1 MQKVPLWTGVA
12 VLVVATAFSFAGGIV
27 LGAQRNGISQTA
39 LASALLPVTQ
49 PSDVDFSPVWRAW
62 QVIDQRYVPSRVGTS
77 TATTSPNGATDPQE
91 RVWGLVQGLAASLDD
106 PYTVFLPPAEAEIF
120 EDDIS
125 GAFEGVGMEI
135 AIRDQR
141 LVVVSPLKDSP
152 AFKAGV
158 KAGDHVYK
166 IDGVETRGLG
176 VDEAVTLI
184 RGPKGSTV
192 VLTMIREGESEPIE
206 LSVTRDVINIPTI
219 QTELRPDGVFVI
231 ELYNFSAISSG
242 VFRDALREFVQTN
255 SNKLILDLRGNPGGY
270 LQAAVE
276 MASWFLKS
284 GEVVVTEDYADRDSA
299 IVHKSLGYDIF
310 TDKLDMVILVDRGS
324 ASASEI
330 LAGAL
335 RHYKIATLVGTN
347 TFGKGSVQELV
358 PITQDTSLKITI
370 ARWLDP
376 AGVQIPNDGIAP
388 DILVEVTEED
398 VEAGR
403 DPILERAITFLR
415 TGM

>member
-1 MQKVPLWTGVA
+1 MRTISLWTGAA
-12 VLVVATAFSFAGGIV
+12 VLVFATALSFAGGIV
-27 LGAQRNGISQTA
+27 VGAQRNGIAQTA
-39 LASALLPVTQ
+39 LASALLPAAQ
-49 PSDVDFSPVWRAW
+49 PENVDFSPVWRAW
-62 QVIDQRYVPSRVGTS
+62 KIIDQRYVPSRVGTS
-77 TATTSPNGATDPQE
+77 TASTSPNGATDPQE

-152 AFKAGV
+152 AFTAGV
-158 KAGDHVYK
+158 KAGDHIYK
-166 IDGVETRGLG
+166 IDGTESRGLG
-176 VDEAVTLI
+176 VDEAVKLI
-184 RGPKGSTV
+184 RGPKGSV
-192 VLTMIREGESEPIE
+192 VILTIVREGETEPLEIK
-206 LSVTRDVINIPTI
+206 VTRDVINIPTI
-219 QTELRPDGVFVI
+219 QTELRSDGIFVI
-231 ELYNFSAISSG
+231 ELYNFSAVSSG
-242 VFRDALREFVQTN
+242 LFRDALREFVQTS

-276 MASWFLKS
+276 MASWFLKA
-284 GEVVVTEDYADRDSA
+284 GDVVVTEDYADKDDA
-299 IVHKSLGYDIF
+299 IIHKSLGYNIF
-310 TDKLDMVILVDRGS
+310 TDKLQMVILVDRGS

-335 RHYKIATLVGTN
+335 RHYGIAKLVGTN
-347 TFGKGSVQELV
+347 TFGKGSVQELL

-376 AGVQIPNDGIAP
+376 AGVQIPNDGITP
-388 DILVEVTEED
+388 DVKVENSEED
-398 VEAGR
+398 VQAGR
-403 DPILERAITFLR
+403 DLQLEKAVELLKK
-415 TGM
+415 